1 MAGQYSHR
9 QFFRQVPN
17 ALLQRYS
24 KHKGISFNVDFNTVK
39 ESDSDTLFNALIAL
53 EDNEQTIVEADFKAI
68 NALACE
74 AGIQALVDE
83 SAYFN
88 DEAFVAEIAAIEG
101 FHAKAL
107 WAFIEKA
114 NYWHCAAMFL
124 HADNVRSYHGWQR

>member
-9 QFFRQVPN
+9 QFFRQTPN
-17 ALLQRYS
+17 TLLLRYF
-24 KHKGISFNVDFNTVK
+24 KHKNIAFNFDFNTVK
-39 ESDSDTLFNALIAL
+39 ENDGDTLFNALIAL

-88 DEAFVAEIAAIEG
+88 D
-101 FHAKAL
+101 
-107 WAFIEKA
+107 
-114 NYWHCAAMFL
+114 
-124 HADNVRSYHGWQR
+124 